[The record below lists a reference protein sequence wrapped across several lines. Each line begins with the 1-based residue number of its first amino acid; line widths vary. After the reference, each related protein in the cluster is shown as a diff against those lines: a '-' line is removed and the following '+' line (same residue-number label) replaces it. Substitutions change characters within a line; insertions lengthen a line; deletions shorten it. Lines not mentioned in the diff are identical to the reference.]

1 MIVTCLSRLHVIS
14 SSSFLASHIIGHFV
28 FITTELMG
36 LGPSCISNPIHI
48 ALVLCK
54 EPVNI
59 LQLKPFRL
67 REEEIDDGYP
77 AR

>member
-1 MIVTCLSRLHVIS
+1 
-14 SSSFLASHIIGHFV
+14 
-28 FITTELMG
+28 MG